1 MVLLGGIVM
10 DLHELFRLCC
20 VIGLLLDIG
29 YVIIEGAIFKKKYER
44 GEWL

>member
-29 YVIIEGAIFKKKYER
+29 YVIIDGITFERKYER